1 MVSDGGEYND
11 DIIKVDYP
19 CTDLKF
25 TGSNTTN
32 VTIQLLEVK

>member
-11 DIIKVDYP
+11 NIIKVDYP

-32 VTIQLLEVK
+32 VTIQLLGVK